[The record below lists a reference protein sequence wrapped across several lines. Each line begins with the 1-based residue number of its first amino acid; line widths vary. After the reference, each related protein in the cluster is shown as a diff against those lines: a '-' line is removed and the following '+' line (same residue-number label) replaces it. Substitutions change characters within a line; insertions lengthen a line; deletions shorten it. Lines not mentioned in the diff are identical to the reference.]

1 MLEFYQV
8 NMMKGKSC
16 RQVEGVYKGEVIWG
30 AMESNLTES
39 NLKRG
44 VKTLGAM
51 DVTNV
56 LGSVDKTFSWHLRVI
71 GDGMP
76 GVNWKDGGDV

>member
-1 MLEFYQV
+1 
-8 NMMKGKSC
+8 
-16 RQVEGVYKGEVIWG
+16 
-30 AMESNLTES
+30 MESNLTES

-56 LGSVDKTFSWHLRVI
+56 LGSMDKTFSWHLRVI